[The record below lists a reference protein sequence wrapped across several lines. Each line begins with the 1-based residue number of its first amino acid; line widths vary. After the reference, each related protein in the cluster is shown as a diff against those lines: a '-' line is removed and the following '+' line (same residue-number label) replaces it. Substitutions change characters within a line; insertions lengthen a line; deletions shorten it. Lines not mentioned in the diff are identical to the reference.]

1 MLEKMCELIKTGIH
15 SDKWLK
21 HVHLPDVS
29 KALFEHFGAKVTS
42 TQVYNHMRKWRL
54 RWIHISKLR
63 DLSGSPWDEDISNI
77 MLEVDYYQ
85 GYITVSIV

>member
-1 MLEKMCELIKTGIH
+1 MLENMCELIKTGIR
-15 SDKWLK
+15 SDKGLK

-29 KALFEHFGAKVTS
+29 KALFEHFGSKVMS

-54 RWIHISKLR
+54 RWIHISNLR

-85 GYITVSIV
+85 GYITIIIV